1 MKVINGIGEID
12 ERLARPVLTVGNFDG
27 VHIGHGHV
35 IGLVVERA
43 RKIEGT
49 SVVMTFDPHSR
60 VFFDPDSH
68 EPMITTLEQRLELI
82 ESLGPEAV
90 IIQRFDER
98 FASMDADDFVV
109 KLLVEQLGIAELF
122 VSAKFTFGRGAA
134 GNVALLER
142 AAGEHGFKL
151 NVVENVH
158 FRHSLVSSSFIRR
171 AVLNGEMELAMRML
185 GRPYAI
191 SGVVYADTQ
200 RGTDLLSCP
209 TSNIRPENELIPI
222 NGIYVGAA
230 KIGDDRFPTAT
241 YIGTRP
247 TFEGEKLVIEAHLL
261 GYSGSLYGRVISL
274 EFFKKIRD
282 DKKFPTPAHLQA
294 QIDRDI
300 AEVMAYFKRRKDEP
314 TVKTLNWPGAER

>member
-1 MKVINGIGEID
+1 MKVFNGIGEIG
-12 ERLARPVLTVGNFDG
+12 ERMERPVLTVGNFDG
-27 VHIGHGHV
+27 VHIGHRRV
-35 IGLVVERA
+35 IDLVVERA
-43 RKIEGT
+43 REIGGT
-49 SVVMTFDPHSR
+49 SIVMTFDPHSR
-60 VFFDPDSH
+60 VFFNPDAY
-68 EPMITTLEQRLELI
+68 EPMLTTLEKRLALI
-82 ESLGPEAV
+82 ESLGAEV
-90 IIQRFDER
+90 VVIQRFDER

-109 KLLVEQLGIAELF
+109 KLLVERLGIAELF
-122 VSAKFTFGRGAA
+122 VSAKFAFGRGAA

-191 SGVVYADTQ
+191 SGAVYADTQ

-222 NGIYVGAA
+222 EGIYAGAA
-230 KIGDDRFPTAT
+230 KIGGDRFPAAT

-247 TFEGEKLVIEAHLL
+247 TFEGENLVIESHLL
-261 GYSGSLYGRVISL
+261 DYSGLLYDRTISL

-282 DKKFPTPAHLQA
+282 DMKFPTPAHLQA

-300 AEVMAYFKRRKDEP
+300 AEVRAYFKRRKDEP
-314 TVKTLNWPGAER
+314 AVRTLTWPGGER